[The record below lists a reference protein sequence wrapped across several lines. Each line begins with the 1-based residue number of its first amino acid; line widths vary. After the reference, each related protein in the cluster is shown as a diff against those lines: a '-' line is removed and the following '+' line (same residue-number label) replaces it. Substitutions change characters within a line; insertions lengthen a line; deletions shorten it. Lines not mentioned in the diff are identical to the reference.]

1 MGIEKILKNELK
13 IEDNFDY
20 HKLYN
25 DSRGA
30 VHKDDYKSLIR
41 WCIKEKIIDVKK
53 YLVEEKIH
61 PDKFYDIADKKGEG
75 YYRLKEALKDYHQE
89 SYYDV
94 APFIYLLELIEP
106 NYRINNNRKEYEEP
120 VLEFPNNIM
129 VGHRFKGT
137 NAFSRLHCEDSKV
150 SINSY
155 NDSIENLVDTLVID
169 DITVYI
175 LVVEDILHSE
185 QNIVIYKLTKN
196 ELFNELKDKA
206 EHRFLEELNK
216 FNI

>member
-1 MGIEKILKNELK
+1 MGIEKILKNEVK

-53 YLVEEKIH
+53 YLIEEKIH
-61 PDKFYDIADKKGEG
+61 PDKFYDIADKKREG
-75 YYRLKEALKDYHQE
+75 YYLIKEALKDYHQE
-89 SYYDV
+89 SYYDL

-137 NAFSRLHCEDSKV
+137 NAFSRLYCEDSKV

>member
-1 MGIEKILKNELK
+1 MGIEKILKNEVK

-61 PDKFYDIADKKGEG
+61 PDKFYDIADKKEEG

-120 VLEFPNNIM
+120 VLEFPNNILA
-129 VGHRFKGT
+129 GHRFKGT
-137 NAFSRLHCEDSKV
+137 NAFSRLFFEDSKV

-175 LVVEDILHSE
+175 LVVEAILHSE

-196 ELFNELKDKA
+196 QLFNELKDKA
-206 EHRFLEELNK
+206 EHRFLEELNE